1 MKPTETLDKSDL
13 QRISEALS
21 FFIADNFTT
30 SANEKSPEI
39 QQKYWELFV
48 KVIRIKNSQ

>member
-39 QQKYWELFV
+39 QQEYWDLFV
-48 KVIRIKNSQ
+48 KVIRIKNSK